1 MSGAIYQSAHS
12 DPDGVLMEERVVDQ
26 LTFWQETAEQ

>member
-12 DPDGVLMEERVVDQ
+12 DPEGVLVEGRVVDQ
-26 LTFWQETAEQ
+26 LTFWQEAAEQ